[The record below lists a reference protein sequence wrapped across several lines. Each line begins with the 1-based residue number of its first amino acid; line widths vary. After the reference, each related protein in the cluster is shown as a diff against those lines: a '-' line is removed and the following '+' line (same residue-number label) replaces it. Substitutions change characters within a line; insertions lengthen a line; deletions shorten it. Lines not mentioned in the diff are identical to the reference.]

1 MFSALGCTHNTYPPK
16 AWIFPRAMGK
26 WAKQGSPSSLWLSL
40 TCASPPCW
48 VVGVQ
53 LLQVGGTAVCF
64 DCLCTSGI
72 PATQLTLQDENGI
85 YALIN
90 SPYFFVRGKK
100 RRGGIPPT
108 TLLAACHCSQHTTV
122 ANVFQILPCV
132 EMETIRKILGWYE
145 DFPNT
150 CLPPLM
156 PGFCKACSIF
166 FCSLVHFHLEAHVYF
181 ISVCVH
187 TSWWFSCKCPTCGEA
202 TQRSQSC
209 RWN

>member
-1 MFSALGCTHNTYPPK
+1 MQENAQCSERHTHNTYPLK
-16 AWIFPRAMGK
+16 GWIFPRAMGSK
-26 WAKQGSPSSLWLSL
+26 LREVPPTRAPSPSSLWLSL
-40 TCASPPCW
+40 TCSSPPSC

-72 PATQLTLQDENGI
+72 PAMQSSLQDENGI

-100 RRGGIPPT
+100 RGASHPPRCQLHVT
-108 TLLAACHCSQHTTV
+108 AQSTPQWLMFSKFSLA
-122 ANVFQILPCV
+122 L
-132 EMETIRKILGWYE
+132 EMETIRKILGWCE

-150 CLPPLM
+150 CLPPLTHNM
-156 PGFCKACSIF
+156 PGFCNACIF
-166 FCSLVHFHLEAHVYF
+166 FFFCRFVHFHLQAHVYF

-187 TSWWFSCKCPTCGEA
+187 TSW
-202 TQRSQSC
+202 
-209 RWN
+209 

>member
-1 MFSALGCTHNTYPPK
+1 MSCKRMPSVLSGVCIIPTLWRAGFSLGRWGASSERCPPH
-16 AWIFPRAMGK
+16 APL
-26 WAKQGSPSSLWLSL
+26 SPSSLWLSL
-40 TCASPPCW
+40 TCSSPPSC

-72 PATQLTLQDENGI
+72 PATQSSLQDENGI

-100 RRGGIPPT
+100 RGASHPPRCQLHVT
-108 TLLAACHCSQHTTV
+108 AQSTPQWLMFSKFSLA
-122 ANVFQILPCV
+122 L
-132 EMETIRKILGWYE
+132 EMETIRKILGWCE

-156 PGFCKACSIF
+156 HNMPSFCNACSIF
-166 FCSLVHFHLEAHVYF
+166 FFLPFGAFSFTSTCIFYKCMCTYFLVIYL
-181 ISVCVH
+181 
-187 TSWWFSCKCPTCGEA
+187 
-202 TQRSQSC
+202 
-209 RWN
+209 